1 MTCARR
7 VLRPL
12 LLLLLLLLA
21 LLLAG
26 QVANAG
32 QAAAVQGRLDL
43 PPGLQR
49 AVPLQGEWVFAWQQ
63 FLDPGWDRLPVGDYA
78 PVPSSWNDVAAGGKA
93 AGPNGWGSYALLVNC
108 PAGRSLAV
116 EAVGQRTASRL
127 FVNGTLVAAHGEPGP
142 SPAASWAAVH
152 NRVPISREF
161 PCPLRITLHLSNFDH
176 RAGGFVRPMM
186 AGPAEALERRRE
198 AHVAYHAALQ
208 SGYLL
213 TGLLSLIFFA
223 VRRRERVPLAFGLF
237 CIAMAVYT
245 DMIGERLLLRPLPPQ
260 VSWLAYMRV
269 EYLSWIAA
277 MALFTFTIRGL
288 FPLDFHR
295 RVAQAVMVAL
305 GVAAV
310 AVVVLPAGVYSH
322 VALPGQAVAVAVAAY
337 VAVAMIRAQRH
348 TRIDARVLLVG
359 MVAVLVT
366 QFIDLLLIDVPGP
379 DRKFGPLG
387 FALFLLSPAVVIARR
402 LTRALNAEERGRALE
417 ENARLR
423 EDVERMSRHDLKTP
437 LNSILGVTR
446 LLRDDTTLGQDQRDL
461 VSVLQR
467 AGLRMLEMVNLSQ
480 DLFKMEKGTYE
491 FRTQAVDLQEVVT
504 RVLVDLHSYAQASG
518 VTLHLRGS
526 AREPVRVRGEELL
539 CYSIVANLVKNAV
552 EAAGP
557 GDEVTLTLQRG
568 ETVMLSV
575 HNPGEVPPEIAARFF
590 EKYVSGGK
598 PGGIGMGT
606 YSARLMARVQQG
618 DLAMRSGAAEGT
630 TLILTLRPLRGEAP
644 SPAPAAPVQQD
655 PALWLNELPPRDV
668 LLVDDDEYT
677 RLFMSR
683 FLPSPPFHVETA
695 ENGQAA
701 VEAMANR
708 WPDYLLVDLE
718 MPVRNGVETVRWLRE
733 HEAEQGRPRCRVVML
748 SANDDEASA
757 ARALAAGADR
767 YLRKPVSREAL
778 LAALRE
784 LEDEHREPRPGAAAA
799 AGAVDAASG
808 VDLPLELAPE
818 SARAAEEVL
827 RLPAAWVEAFP
838 GYLQAQRRTLDAIAQ
853 ALAEGDRENVRLLAH
868 RACGALSLVGLHWA
882 ARECRALEQAAA
894 RETTAELEQR
904 LAVVREHMG
913 TVRAEVA

>member
-1 MTCARR
+1 MRSGRR
-7 VLRPL
+7 VPGALFFL
-12 LLLLLLLLA
+12 LLLV
-21 LLLAG
+21 AG
-26 QVANAG
+26 GAAG
-32 QAAAVQGRLDL
+32 TQQRAAVQGRLDL

-49 AVPLQGEWVFAWQQ
+49 VVPLQGEWAFAWRQ
-63 FLDPGWDRLPVGDYA
+63 FLDPAWDRLPASVFV
-78 PVPSSWNDVAAGGKA
+78 PVPASWNDLDAGGKPP
-93 AGPNGWGSYALLVNC
+93 GPDGWGSYALLVNC
-108 PAGRSLAV
+108 PAGQSLSV

-176 RAGGFVRPMM
+176 RAGGFVRPLL

-198 AHVAYHAALQ
+198 AHVAYHAAWQ
-208 SGYLL
+208 SAYLL

-277 MALFTFTIRGL
+277 MALFTLTIRGL

-295 RVAQAVMVAL
+295 RVAQAVMAAL
-305 GVAAV
+305 ALAAA
-310 AVVVLPAGVYSH
+310 AVVVLPPGVYSH
-322 VALPGQAVAVAVAAY
+322 AALPGQAIAVAVAAY
-337 VAVAMIRAQRH
+337 VALAMIRAQRH
-348 TRIDARVLLVG
+348 ARIDARVLLAG

-366 QFIDLLLIDVPGP
+366 MSIDLLLIDVPGP

-402 LTRALNAEERGRALE
+402 LSRALNAEERARTLE

-446 LLRDDTTLGQDQRDL
+446 LLRDDPTLGQDQRDL

-491 FRTQAVDLQEVVT
+491 FRVQAVDLQEVVM

-526 AREPVRVRGEELL
+526 DRDPLRVRGEELL

-552 EAAGP
+552 EAAGA
-557 GDEVTLTLQRG
+557 GNEVTLTLQRG
-568 ETVMLSV
+568 QTVVLTV

-598 PGGIGMGT
+598 SGGIGVGT

-618 DLAMRSGAAEGT
+618 DLALRTGAGEGT
-630 TLILTLRPLRGEAP
+630 TLTLTLRPLRGQAP
-644 SPAPAAPVQQD
+644 VPAPAAVPQQD
-655 PALWLNELPPRDV
+655 PALWTADIPPRDV

-683 FLPSPPFHVETA
+683 FLPNPPFDVRTA
-695 ENGQAA
+695 ENGRAA
-701 VEAMANR
+701 VEAMSAH

-718 MPVRNGVETVRWLRE
+718 MPVRNGVETVRWVRQY
-733 HEAEQGRPRCRVVML
+733 EAAQARPRCRVIML

-757 ARALAAGADR
+757 ARGLAAGADR

-778 LAALRE
+778 LAALRQ
-784 LEDEHREPRPGAAAA
+784 LEEQPGECRPA
-799 AGAVDAASG
+799 AGPGSSAADPAAVI
-808 VDLPLELAPE
+808 DLPLELAPD
-818 SARAAEEVL
+818 SADAVPEAVL
-827 RLPAAWVEAFP
+827 RVPAAWVEAFP
-838 GYLQAQRRTLDAIAQ
+838 GYLQAQHRTLDAIARS
-853 ALAEGDRENVRLLAH
+853 LAEGDRAGMRLLAH

-882 ARECRALEQAAA
+882 ARECRALEQGAAHDSA
-894 RETTAELEQR
+894 GELAQR
-904 LAVVREHMG
+904 LVVLREHLG
-913 TVRAEVA
+913 KVRAEAA

>member
-1 MTCARR
+1 MTSG
-7 VLRPL
+7 RPVPGP
-12 LLLLLLLLA
+12 LA
-21 LLLAG
+21 LLLLMLLLVAG
-26 QVANAG
+26 GAAG
-32 QAAAVQGRLDL
+32 AKQPAAVQGRLDL

-49 AVPLQGEWVFAWQQ
+49 AVPLQGEWAFAWQQ
-63 FLDPGWDRLPVGDYA
+63 FLDPTWDRLPAGAFV
-78 PVPSSWNDVAAGGKA
+78 PVPASWNDLDAGGKA
-93 AGPNGWGSYALLVNC
+93 PGPNGWGSYALLVNC
-108 PAGRSLAV
+108 PAGQSLAV

-127 FVNGTLVAAHGEPGP
+127 FVNGTMVAAHGEPGP
-142 SPAASWAAVH
+142 SPAASWAAVY
-152 NRVPISREF
+152 NRVPISRDF
-161 PCPLRITLHLSNFDH
+161 PCPLRITVHLSNFDH
-176 RAGGFVRPMM
+176 RAGGFVRPML

-208 SGYLL
+208 SAYLL

-237 CIAMAVYT
+237 CVAMAVYT

-260 VSWLAYMRV
+260 VGWLEYMRV
-269 EYLSWIAA
+269 EYLSWIAG
-277 MALFTFTIRGL
+277 MALFALTIRGL
-288 FPLDFHR
+288 FPLDIHR
-295 RVAQAVMVAL
+295 RVVQVVVGMLA
-305 GVAAV
+305 VAAV
-310 AVVVLPAGVYSH
+310 AVVVLPPGVYSH
-322 VALPGQAVAVAVAAY
+322 VALPGQTAAVAVAAY
-337 VAVAMIRAQRH
+337 VAFAMMRAQRH
-348 TRIDARVLLVG
+348 SRIDARVLLAG
-359 MVAVLVT
+359 MLAVLVT
-366 QFIDLLLIDVPGP
+366 LSMDLLLIDVPGP

-402 LTRALNAEERGRALE
+402 LSRALNAEERARTLE

-491 FRTQAVDLQEVVT
+491 FRTQAVDLQEVVM
-504 RVLVDLHSYAQASG
+504 RVLVDLHSYAQANG

-526 AREPVRVRGEELL
+526 DRGPVRVRGEELL

-557 GDEVTLTLQRG
+557 GNEVTLELQRG
-568 ETVMLSV
+568 EAVVLSV

-598 PGGIGMGT
+598 SGGIGVGT

-618 DLAMRSGAAEGT
+618 DLTLRTGAGRGT
-630 TLILTLRPLRGEAP
+630 TLTLTLRPLRGEAP
-644 SPAPAAPVQQD
+644 APAPAPAAASQQD
-655 PALWLNELPPRDV
+655 PALWVAGMPPRDV

-683 FLPSPPFHVETA
+683 FLPSPPFRVETA
-695 ENGQAA
+695 ENGQEA
-701 VEAMANR
+701 VEAMATR

-718 MPVRNGVETVRWLRE
+718 MPVRNGVETVRWVRE
-733 HEAEQGRPRCRVVML
+733 HEAESGRPRCRVVML

-757 ARALAAGADR
+757 ARGLAAGADR

-784 LEDEHREPRPGAAAA
+784 LEAEPPPA
-799 AGAVDAASG
+799 AGDGSPVI
-808 VDLPLELAPE
+808 DLPLELEPDG
-818 SARAAEEVL
+818 AAALSEELL

-838 GYLQAQRRTLDAIAQ
+838 GYLQAQRRTLDQIAR
-853 ALAEGDRENVRLLAH
+853 AVAEGDRDAVRLHAH
-868 RACGALSLVGLHWA
+868 RACGALSLVGLQWA
-882 ARECRALEQAAA
+882 ARQCRALEQGAAHDSA
-894 RETTAELEQR
+894 GDLEQR
-904 LAVVREHMG
+904 LVALRDHLG
-913 TVRAEVA
+913 KVRAEPA

>member
-1 MTCARR
+1 MSSGRR
-7 VLRPL
+7 VPGALFFL
-12 LLLLLLLLA
+12 LLLLVA
-21 LLLAG
+21 CNAAG
-26 QVANAG
+26 AQ
-32 QAAAVQGRLDL
+32 QRAAVQGRLDL
-43 PPGLQR
+43 PAGLQR
-49 AVPLQGEWVFAWQQ
+49 AVPLQGQWAFAWQQ
-63 FLDPGWDRLPVGDYA
+63 FLDPAWDRLPASVFV
-78 PVPSSWNDVAAGGKA
+78 PVPASWNDLDAGGKPP
-93 AGPNGWGSYALLVNC
+93 GPDGWGSYALLVNC
-108 PAGRSLAV
+108 PAGQSLAV

-127 FVNGTLVAAHGEPGP
+127 FVNGTLVAAHGEPGA

-176 RAGGFVRPMM
+176 RAGGFVRPLM
-186 AGPAEALERRRE
+186 AGPADALERRRE

-208 SGYLL
+208 AAYLF
-213 TGLLSLIFFA
+213 TGVLSLIFFA

-269 EYLSWIAA
+269 EYLSWIAG
-277 MALFTFTIRGL
+277 MALFTLTIRGL

-295 RVAQAVMVAL
+295 RVVQVVLAAL
-305 GVAAV
+305 GLAAAAV
-310 AVVVLPAGVYSH
+310 LLLPPGVYSH
-322 VALPGQAVAVAVAAY
+322 VALPGQTAAVAVAAY
-337 VAVAMIRAQRH
+337 VAFAMIRAQRH
-348 TRIDARVLLVG
+348 ARTDARLLLAG

-366 QFIDLLLIDVPGP
+366 LSIDLLLIDVPGP

-402 LTRALNAEERGRALE
+402 LSRALNAEERGRTLE

-446 LLRDDTTLGQDQRDL
+446 LLRDDTTLGQDQRHL

-491 FRTQAVDLQEVVT
+491 FRIQAVDLQEVVM
-504 RVLVDLHSYAQASG
+504 RVLVDLHSYAQANG

-526 AREPVRVRGEELL
+526 DREPVRVRGEELL

-557 GDEVTLTLQRG
+557 GNAVTLTLQRG
-568 ETVMLSV
+568 EPVVLTV

-598 PGGIGMGT
+598 SGGIGLGT

-618 DLAMRSGAAEGT
+618 DLALRTGAGQGT
-630 TLILTLRPLRGEAP
+630 TLTLTLRPLRGEAP
-644 SPAPAAPVQQD
+644 APAPAAVPQED
-655 PALWLNELPPRDV
+655 PALWAADIPPRDV

-683 FLPSPPFHVETA
+683 FLPSPPFDVRTA
-695 ENGQAA
+695 ENGQEA
-701 VEAMANR
+701 VEAMTTR

-718 MPVRNGVETVRWLRE
+718 MPVRNGVETVRWVRE
-733 HEAEQGRPRCRVVML
+733 YEAAQGRPRCRVVML

-757 ARALAAGADR
+757 ARGLAAGADR

-778 LAALRE
+778 LAAMRQ
-784 LEDEHREPRPGAAAA
+784 LEDQRGERRPA
-799 AGAVDAASG
+799 AGAGSSAAG
-808 VDLPLELAPE
+808 PAAVIDLPLDLAPDGADGVPE
-818 SARAAEEVL
+818 AVL
-827 RLPAAWVEAFP
+827 RVPAAWVEAFP
-838 GYLQAQRRTLDAIAQ
+838 GYLQAQRRTLDAIAR
-853 ALAEGDRENVRLLAH
+853 ALAEGDRDSVRLLAH

-882 ARECRALEQAAA
+882 ARQCRALEHHAVGDSAG
-894 RETTAELEQR
+894 ELEQR
-904 LAVVREHMG
+904 VVAVREHLG
-913 TVRAEVA
+913 KVRAEVG